1 MYFTFKRKVNDQWNI
16 ILLYATMI
24 RFSKTYAH
32 FVLLWSI
39 AKTKQFRSYSLYWA
53 QNHICLVK
61 FYLFLENNKVLL
73 LTDFVLWL
81 NCVTLI
87 VKQIV
92 TSPQVTCSRCAF
104 EDNQDEKSH
113 PLRLTQF
120 ILPHKQSL
128 LQPNYLSVYD
138 FTKITKE
145 TKLTHVPK
153 EHFAHRHGQSWKHN
167 SFAFKIVKCKETQ
180 YDLF

>member
-61 FYLFLENNKVLL
+61 FYLFLENNKVLH

-104 EDNQDEKSH
+104 EDNQDEKKSSASPH
-113 PLRLTQF
+113 SIYLTTQTIITPTQLF
-120 ILPHKQSL
+120 ICIWFHKNHKRNKIDTRAERTVC
-128 LQPNYLSVYD
+128 LQ
-138 FTKITKE
+138 TC
-145 TKLTHVPK
+145 TKLKT
-153 EHFAHRHGQSWKHN
+153 
-167 SFAFKIVKCKETQ
+167 
-180 YDLF
+180 